1 MMPSVAAGLPLTPTA
16 IAALI
21 ALVVLAAIVLYGR
34 LASLA
39 TRSEHAWVG
48 IDGALRRRHELA
60 LQLAETVK
68 GLAETVNGP
77 LDDMGTVDA
86 VERAILTARDARG
99 PLSSAAA
106 ESGLTAALRGL
117 FARAERCVGLDGSD
131 RFLHLQRQLSAVED
145 AIVDTATTFNDT
157 VRGLN
162 ATVVTFPW
170 NVLAG
175 WGGFRPRDR
184 FDLSAEATRSLP
196 RITLE

>member
-1 MMPSVAAGLPLTPTA
+1 MMPLVAAGLPLTPTA
-16 IAALI
+16 IAAVI
-21 ALVVLAAIVLYGR
+21 ALIVLAAIVLYGR

-68 GLAETVNGP
+68 GP
-77 LDDMGTVDA
+77 LDDVATVEA

-99 PLSSAAA
+99 PLTSAAA
-106 ESGLTAALRGL
+106 ESGLTAALKGL

-184 FDLSAEATRSLP
+184 FDLSADATRSLP
-196 RITLE
+196 RITLD